1 MLDHIFKTASG
12 LCLLFPGICLY
23 LFYDE
28 MMFFQM
34 SHSEGELSNY
44 PMFSHPTEH
53 FTLDSYWFDG

>member
-1 MLDHIFKTASG
+1 MIDHIFKTASG